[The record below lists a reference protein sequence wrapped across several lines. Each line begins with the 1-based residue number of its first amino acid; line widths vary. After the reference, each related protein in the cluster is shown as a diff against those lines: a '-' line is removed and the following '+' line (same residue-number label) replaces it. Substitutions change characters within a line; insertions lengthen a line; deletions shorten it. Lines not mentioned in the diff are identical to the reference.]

1 MGTLFFFLVEK
12 LSVSVKLKVLL
23 VTLGHPLVTIII
35 LWFGCSFFSQPI
47 AEFSVAF
54 VCGTLL
60 RIPFSD
66 VKYFLR
72 LVEDSETVSIEY
84 FSELMQKKKIELKAT
99 DIERISQSDGR
110 RLIDKPSDLT
120 VSLPDQI
127 LTFKILKKI
136 SLKLDSKYL
145 QPTGAV

>member
-1 MGTLFFFLVEK
+1 
-12 LSVSVKLKVLL
+12 
-23 VTLGHPLVTIII
+23 
-35 LWFGCSFFSQPI
+35 
-47 AEFSVAF
+47 
-54 VCGTLL
+54 
-60 RIPFSD
+60 